1 MDSPAPSPYR
11 RGAARPARLAAALIV
26 AAFAAATGTAGS
38 VSAGPTTPEPPSPVG
53 TAADRSHIAS
63 TTPGPGGLVE
73 LTVYS
78 AAMANTVT
86 VRVLP
91 AADESAPAPTLY
103 LLNGIDGGAD
113 GNWLS

>member
-11 RGAARPARLAAALIV
+11 RGAARTARLAAALSVV
-26 AAFAAATGTAGS
+26 AFVFATGTSGS
-38 VSAGPTTPEPPSPVG
+38 ASAGPTTPELPSPTG
-53 TAADRSHIAS
+53 AAADRSHIAS
-63 TTPGPGGLVE
+63 TAPGPGGLVE

-91 AADESAPAPTLY
+91 AADRSAPAPTLY

-113 GNWLS
+113 GNWL